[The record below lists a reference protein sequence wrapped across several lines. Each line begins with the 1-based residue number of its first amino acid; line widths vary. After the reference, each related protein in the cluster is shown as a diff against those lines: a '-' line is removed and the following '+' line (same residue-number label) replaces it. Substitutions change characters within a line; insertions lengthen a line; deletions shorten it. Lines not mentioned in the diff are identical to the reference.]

1 MQMNGKN
8 AKNAKNAKKKLEEKK
23 TITGHG
29 GVFCFDVVG
38 MGVMVGGNGG
48 RAALLALTLALP
60 LMLVD
65 LHNTGRLIGA
75 VAVIGCHHG

>member
-1 MQMNGKN
+1 MEKMPKMP
-8 AKNAKNAKKKLEEKK
+8 KMPKKIGRKK

>member
-1 MQMNGKN
+1 MPKMP
-8 AKNAKNAKKKLEEKK
+8 KKIGRKK